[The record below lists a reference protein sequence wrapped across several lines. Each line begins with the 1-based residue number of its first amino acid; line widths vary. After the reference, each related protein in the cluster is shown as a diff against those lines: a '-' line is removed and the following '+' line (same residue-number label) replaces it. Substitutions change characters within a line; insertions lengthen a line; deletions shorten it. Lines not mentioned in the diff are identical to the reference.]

1 MKKYDIIVIGAGG
14 GAKIITPASKLGYK
28 VAAIE
33 KESLGGTCLNRGC
46 IPSKMLIY
54 PADVATLIKEAR
66 KFDLNVNTDFDVNF
80 GPLVSRISKTVDSDS
95 ASIAVAY
102 GNNPNI
108 DFYHQE
114 ARFVSNKVVE
124 VGGETL
130 TADKI
135 FIAVGTRPQIPA
147 IPGLEGTPYMT
158 SREGLR
164 NTNLPKRLLV
174 IGAGYIATELGHA
187 YGALGSEVHF
197 IVRSELLRKEDP
209 DIREAFTREFSKRYN
224 VHIGFTP
231 KAVHYANEVFS
242 LMCATQDGQQKQ
254 LEGDALLVVTGV
266 VPNTDLLHLENT
278 DIQLN
283 DKGFIKVND
292 RLMTDVEGVYAL
304 GDCIGNYLFRH
315 SVNFEGEYLM
325 QTLFTEKTDAPIRY
339 APVPHAV
346 FSYPEVAGVGKTE
359 AELQNEG
366 TDYIV
371 GVNPYEKSA
380 MGMARLS
387 DHGFVKVLFEYP
399 SKKLLGAHIIG
410 DEASD
415 MIHLFILG
423 LTMGATMD
431 DLLGMIYVH
440 PALPE
445 IARNAVR
452 KAKIAYDDRK
462 MDDEL

>member
-14 GAKIITPASKLGYK
+14 GAKIITPAAKMGYK

-54 PADVATLIKEAR
+54 PADLATLIRESR
-66 KFDLNVNTDFDVNF
+66 KFDLNVDTDFEVHF
-80 GPLVSRISKTVDSDS
+80 EPLVSRISDTVDRDS
-95 ASIAVAY
+95 ASISVAY
-102 GNNPNI
+102 NKNPNI

-114 ARFVSNKVVE
+114 ARFVANKVVD
-124 VGGETL
+124 VNGETL

-135 FIAVGTRPQIPA
+135 FIAVGARPHIPK
-147 IPGLEGTPYMT
+147 IPGLSGTPYMT
-158 SREGLR
+158 SREALR
-164 NTNLPKRLLV
+164 NTKIPQRLLV
-174 IGAGYIATELGHA
+174 IGAGYIAAELGHA

-197 IVRSELLRKEDP
+197 IVRSGLLRQEDP
-209 DIREAFTREFSKRYN
+209 DIRTAFTQEFSKRYN
-224 VHIGFTP
+224 THIGSTP
-231 KAVHYANEVFS
+231 KAVCYANQEFS
-242 LMCATQDGQQKQ
+242 VTCTTRDGQEKQ

-266 VPNTDLLHLENT
+266 VPNTDSLNLERT
-278 DIQLN
+278 DIRLN
-283 DKGFIKVND
+283 EKGFVKVND

-304 GDCIGNYLFRH
+304 GDCVGNYLFRH

-325 QTLFTEKTDAPIRY
+325 RTLFTEKTDEPIHY
-339 APVPHAV
+339 APVPHAI

-359 AELQNEG
+359 TDLKSERV
-366 TDYIV
+366 DYIV
-371 GVNPYEKSA
+371 GTNLYKDSA

-410 DEASD
+410 DEASN
-415 MIHLFILG
+415 MIHLFVLG
-423 LTMGATMD
+423 LTMGATLD
-431 DLLGMIYVH
+431 DLLRMIYIH

-445 IARNAVR
+445 VARNAVR
-452 KAKIAYDDRK
+452 KAKVAYHQR
-462 MDDEL
+462 MDEDL